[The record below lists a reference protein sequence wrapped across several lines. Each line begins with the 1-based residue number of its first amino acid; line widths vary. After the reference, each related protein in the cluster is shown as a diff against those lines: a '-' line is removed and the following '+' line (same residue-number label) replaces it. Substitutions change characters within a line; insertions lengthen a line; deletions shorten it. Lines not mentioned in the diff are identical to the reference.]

1 MSTRIDISVAADLLR
16 RLNRSQSQ
24 ANRQGLQERERRD
37 RLTQQGTTLRQQQ
50 NAAAGLNFDGSIYR
64 RRPVRPRFLE
74 EPAATPLLTA
84 PGFVLVPHA
93 AYEPQGI
100 PTLVRRLD
108 PLWFQSFGAAPA
120 INLAGGPLET
130 GALISTGLG
139 AAIATTAT
147 PLANIIG
154 KPHTLEALVNLRTV
168 TLGTQYAP
176 ASYVDFTY
184 VAGDGAG
191 STAGVTIWWILYEPY
206 GGAGFAVS
214 EIRFFGLVADI
225 YIISVEPTWQ
235 YQANYVVRPEI
246 HSPDTWRHLAYVSS
260 GYTAGQPMTETLYY
274 NGVKLF
280 TASGLP
286 PVLGSGL
293 LSAPTDWSTGNRY
306 DGDGPPPRVHGLRYT
321 QKALYTGES
330 FTPPT
335 TITAPA

>member
-64 RRPVRPRFLE
+64 RRPMRPRFLE

-108 PLWFQSFGAAPA
+108 PLWFDANSTSPM
-120 INLAGGPLET
+120 IVDLAGGPDGV
-130 GALISTGLG
+130 GALVSPLGGAGAYIQPAVSSLPFGKVIS
-139 AAIATTAT
+139 
-147 PLANIIG
+147 
-154 KPHTLEALVNLRTV
+154 KPHTFEALINLSTV
-168 TLGTQYAP
+168 TP
-176 ASYVDFTY
+176 
-184 VAGDGAG
+184 GDGIGTFISLEYYAYTESG
-191 STAGVTIWWILYEPY
+191 SVGGVTLWWQQFPRN
-206 GGAGFAVS
+206 GAVVS
-214 EIRFFGLVADI
+214 EVRIFGLVADI

-235 YQANYVVRPEI
+235 YQADYIVQPAI
-246 HSPDTWRHLAYVSS
+246 HAPNAWRHLAYVSS
-260 GYTAGQPMTETLYY
+260 GYTAGQPLTESLYF
-274 NGVKLF
+274 NGVRIYAVTGQPVTPSTELLAAPVNWWIGDY
-280 TASGLP
+280 AS
-286 PVLGSGL
+286 
-293 LSAPTDWSTGNRY
+293 
-306 DGDGPPPRVHGLRYT
+306 GDGPPKIHGYRYT

-335 TITAPA
+335 TITGLA